1 MISTLSDLE
10 GLERVDPGGED
21 GPDSLVEPVHINRV
35 QVSVLNEKANL
46 YPVILLQKGIFLG
59 YNNGKMLLIIGSGLT
74 SEKKNNP
81 DPDSIPEKTGSGSYL
96 IFTY

>member
-10 GLERVDPGGED
+10 SLERVDPGGED
-21 GPDSLVEPVHINRV
+21 GPDSLVEPVHIHRV

-59 YNNGKMLLIIGSGLT
+59 YNNNKMLWWLWLSTQVNIFFVK
-74 SEKKNNP
+74 EKQNN
-81 DPDSIPEKTGSGSYL
+81 S
-96 IFTY
+96 